1 MLITFSSGNSMFA
14 YSEKCY
20 PMRFRYLQIQIV
32 VPIYFA
38 AVESSFVPVP
48 GFGLALSAGKR
59 S

>member
-1 MLITFSSGNSMFA
+1 MFA